1 MAVPEGLVVD
11 GAPAHEGEIH
21 HQKVHARLLQEGEV
35 AAVGSLIRAAVVA
48 LGRLGPVVEGVQIV
62 VLFLGITE
70 AVLVAPAVLLGQLG
84 DVIGMGHGGV
94 AASENG
100 VEPHGVA
107 DTDEVGL
114 FRNIETVGL
123 IIHGDPP
130 YDVRIRKRGT
140 RGAEKVGAASLKKRD
155 YGFVEIRGELRRPME
170 STFPAQFRIPNFE
183 FRIIPP
189 RQSPPPQPKP
199 PWAGSS
205 PPRRSGR
212 DWW

>member
-11 GAPAHEGEIH
+11 GAPAHEGEIQ
-21 HQKVHARLLQEGEV
+21 HQKVHSRLLEQGQT
-35 AAVGSLIRAAVVA
+35 AAVGGLIRAAVVA
-48 LGRLGPVVEGVQIV
+48 LGGLGPVVEGVEIV
-62 VLFLGITE
+62 MLLLGISE

-84 DVIGMGHGGV
+84 DVIGVGHGGV
-94 AASENG
+94 AAPQHR

-114 FRNIETVGL
+114 VRNIETVGL

-130 YDVRIRKRGT
+130 YDVRIRKWGT

-170 STFPAQFRIPNFE
+170 STFPAQFRIPNSE

-189 RQSPPPQPKP
+189 RQSPPPQPKRP
-199 PWAGSS
+199 
-205 PPRRSGR
+205 
-212 DWW
+212 